1 MKRML
6 FHLRKEK
13 KKKKKKKGEWQSGGL
28 VEKKSKKKKNLVLS
42 MGPTIFNLFTKRLL
56 NNVIWKLKIGM
67 VNFQNMCFKYPKLR
81 TVTQTLLIKN
91 FYQT

>member
-6 FHLRKEK
+6 FHVRKEK
-13 KKKKKKKGEWQSGGL
+13 KKRKKKGEWQSGEP

-42 MGPTIFNLFTKRLL
+42 MGPMIFTLFTKRPL
-56 NNVIWKLKIGM
+56 NNVIWKLKISM

-91 FYQT
+91 SYQT